1 MTSLKATSLN
11 NNSYNNFYDFNTAQS
26 TSNSSYGLIPRGT
39 IAKVKLKI
47 KPGGY
52 SDESKGLTGGYASL
66 GHYSGSIYLKCEYT
80 IIAGKY
86 KRRKIWSMIGLFS
99 PKNDNAW
106 GNMGRSFIRSI
117 LNSSHGFTDSDK
129 SPEAIKA
136 RKVESFA
143 DLDGLEFVV
152 RIDVK
157 HDTKGGTD
165 GNDKNDISRVI
176 TPEHKDYSKI
186 MDGISYSINHDTKRA
201 AVPDDQ
207 IPWLS

>member
-1 MTSLKATSLN
+1 MTSLN
-11 NNSYNNFYDFNTAQS
+11 NNSNNNFYDFNTAQS
-26 TSNSSYGLIPRGT
+26 TSSSSYGLIPKGT
-39 IAKVKLKI
+39 LAKVKLKI
-47 KPGGY
+47 KAGGY

-86 KRRKIWSMIGLFS
+86 KGRKIWSMIGLFS
-99 PKNDNAW
+99 HKNDNAW

-117 LNSSHGFTDSDK
+117 LNSSHGFADNDK
-129 SPEAIKA
+129 SPEAMKA
-136 RKVESFA
+136 RQVESFA
-143 DLDGLEFVV
+143 DLDGLEFVA

-157 HDTKGGTD
+157 KDTD
-165 GNDKNDISRVI
+165 GNDKNDIAKAI
-176 TPEHKDYSKI
+176 TPEHKDYNKI
-186 MDGISYSINHDTKRA
+186 MDGISDSTNHDTKGA

>member
-1 MTSLKATSLN
+1 MTSLRETSLN
-11 NNSYNNFYDFNTAQS
+11 NNSSNNNFYDFNTAHS
-26 TSNSSYGLIPRGT
+26 TSSSSYGLIPKGT
-39 IAKVKLKI
+39 LAKVKLKI
-47 KPGGY
+47 KAGGY

-80 IIAGKY
+80 VIAGKY
-86 KRRKIWSMIGLFS
+86 KGRKIWSMIGLFS
-99 PKNDNAW
+99 HKNDNAW

-117 LNSSHGFTDSDK
+117 LNSSHGFTDGDK

-136 RKVESFA
+136 RQVESFA

-157 HDTKGGTD
+157 KDTD

-176 TPEHKDYSKI
+176 TPEHKDYNKI
-186 MDGISYSINHDTKRA
+186 MDGVSDGANHDTKGA
-201 AVPDDQ
+201 PVPDDQ